1 MSQWCRVCGLAEKQH
16 PRFDHDFNR
25 SKRFEPDPAHYRKLT
40 GSELERELAQQLNTP
55 MEGRALEVTAFG
67 DANRS
72 WLMPDRA
79 MGSHV
84 VTSNAA
90 TYTGD
95 IINSTNTFD
104 MGGGVSYTL
113 EQSYLHKPDGSVKA
127 IGPTK
132 VREGEKSVG
141 RETDL
146 QWLRRRVAEIMWVP
160 A

>member
-1 MSQWCRVCGLAEKQH
+1 MKGDGVGMTPEQRRQY
-16 PRFDHDFNR
+16 
-25 SKRFEPDPAHYRKLT
+25 SKLSGR
-40 GSELERELAQQLNTP
+40 ELEHELATQLHTP
-55 MEGRALEVTAFG
+55 MEGRAIEVTAFG

-84 VTSNAA
+84 VTSNAQ

-132 VREGEKSVG
+132 VREKEESTG

-146 QWLRRRVAEIMWVP
+146 QWLRRRVAEVLWVP